1 MNLMN
6 FMETHSGEIL
16 SFSFLVAASIQ
27 DIQKKKL
34 SPLLCITFGILGILY
49 ISFFDGWDFTILLSL
64 IPGAFFILLS
74 FISRGQVGLGDGI
87 ALIILGLFLNIEGI
101 ICTTV
106 TALLASSLFAF
117 LMLLIKKKG
126 RRYSFPFIPFL
137 LFGDIIY
144 ELIIC
149 FSCP

>member
-16 SFSFLVAASIQ
+16 SFSFLVTASIQ

-34 SPLLCITFGILGILY
+34 SSLLCIPFGILGILY
-49 ISFFDGWDFTILLSL
+49 ISFSDKWDFPILLSL

-144 ELIIC
+144 ELIVYHTQG
-149 FSCP
+149 

>member
-6 FMETHSGEIL
+6 FMEPHSGEIL